1 MVYVVH
7 KARRELHYA
16 LLEADIASMNDSSHY
31 LHNAMPDTKGS
42 LTSLIA

>member
-1 MVYVVH
+1 MVYVVQ

-16 LLEADIASMNDSSHY
+16 LLDADLASMNDSY
-31 LHNAMPDTKGS
+31 LHAPISDLKGS